1 MLVPGG
7 AGNLGGEKRE
17 GTRTS
22 VRFVETMRYCVVCTR
37 VSLTKAG
44 IMSNWLP
51 ASKFGGVAE
60 SAQDLASYYSQ
71 GNDMSRLRHKL
82 AESGVA
88 IQSGCTS
95 PSRLGVMAEPLGDTP
110 SSWTPC
116 QFSMIENVLLAVHFE
131 PVKEP

>member
-1 MLVPGG
+1 MFMKDTSAKLMLVPGSAER

-22 VRFVETMRYCVVCTR
+22 VRFVETMRFWVVYAR

-51 ASKFGGVAE
+51 ASEFSGVPGSIQE
-60 SAQDLASYYSQ
+60 LASYYSQ
-71 GNDMSRLRHKL
+71 GNDMSRLRRKL
-82 AESGVA
+82 AESGVT

-95 PSRLGVMAEPLGDTP
+95 PSRLG
-110 SSWTPC
+110 S
-116 QFSMIENVLLAVHFE
+116 
-131 PVKEP
+131 